1 MPATLARRQVAQY
14 NNVLS
19 RYNKDPNTPTLTA
32 AQIRLMVD
40 RFSVVRKAE
49 PPPIFSLD
57 SHAKA
62 YETLIR
68 RIVIN
73 PMFRN
78 LRTGLSQ
85 AVALREALEII
96 QGIDISPRRSLLVDE
111 EVNAYFAKVNRWHER
126 KMIGT
131 FKKSLGVDITAEL
144 SIVETQATMDRFR
157 RDNVSLIK
165 TIPPRMHE
173 SLFNR
178 MSEVFAEKPFS
189 RAAMGVLVREEFGS
203 VGFNARRIAR
213 DQVSKAIGQL
223 NLVRQTGV
231 GIEQYKWRT
240 SQDNRVRPTHAAN
253 EGKVFDWD
261 DPPAGTGAPGQDI
274 NCRCSA
280 QPEIPEALVAKWPK
294 VKRRRR

>member
-1 MPATLARRQVAQY
+1 MTTLARRQVAQY
-14 NNVLS
+14 TNVLS
-19 RYNKDPNTPTLTA
+19 RYNKDPSTSTLTA

-126 KMIGT
+126 KMIAT
-131 FKKSLGVDITAEL
+131 FKESLGVDISGEL

-189 RAAMGVLVREEFGS
+189 RAAMGMLVREEFGS

-213 DQVSKAIGQL
+213 DQVSKSHRPAQSCASDWCWYRAVQVADKSGQSGCDRRT
-223 NLVRQTGV
+223 RQTRARCLIGMTRRPLV
-231 GIEQYKWRT
+231 PPELKFNAAVRL
-240 SQDNRVRPTHAAN
+240 SQKFLKP
-253 EGKVFDWD
+253 
-261 DPPAGTGAPGQDI
+261 
-274 NCRCSA
+274 
-280 QPEIPEALVAKWPK
+280 
-294 VKRRRR
+294 